1 MRRISAN
8 LSLTALSIIVGAV
21 LIEIVTL
28 RFLLPTLP
36 LRLHHHFGALSV
48 LAQPTKDNV
57 LPKDYTLLLGDSF
70 AHGLGDW
77 LFTADHGTNAKF
89 HSLHVIRDLTG
100 WDIISMGRGGSGSP
114 AALVGQPLYGFTVIN
129 SSPYLELQ
137 PPKRVIAYFYEG
149 NDLNNNT
156 TKGDNDDIDFEVKDA
171 RRRIGYEV
179 RTIKPWFF
187 SVTAQRHFGSLG
199 IILKLR
205 WDGENPI
212 SLVTHL
218 QIPGGLGNRAQINC
232 G

>member
-1 MRRISAN
+1 M
-8 LSLTALSIIVGAV
+8 
-21 LIEIVTL
+21 
-28 RFLLPTLP
+28 
-36 LRLHHHFGALSV
+36 